1 MPVNHV
7 VVDGS
12 NLATEGR
19 TLPSLQ
25 QLDDAVR
32 AYVEQYEPA
41 TVTVVVDAS
50 FPNRIDESERAAFE
64 EAVLAGEVISPPAGV
79 IGRGDAF
86 LLEVAD
92 RADAVVL
99 SNDSFQEFHG
109 QFVWLF
115 EQGRLV
121 GGKPVPHVGWV
132 FMDRAP
138 VRGPVSRKAVSEAKK
153 AAKRAAG
160 EPDGPAKGAKPAKA
174 AKASKA
180 AKATKAA
187 KAAKGAKPAR
197 ASKASQA
204 ASPAGG
210 DGATDVAPQP
220 GGTPSRRTRR
230 RRAGAA
236 APTAPAPA
244 GPPSEAGPAPSDD
257 GADTGSGGRRRRRRR
272 SGGGITS
279 SGAAG
284 SSGSSSDSVQP
295 YNEPLPFIDFVA
307 AHPIGTELEGTV
319 ERFSSHGAY
328 VLAGGAR
335 CYLPLKHLADPP
347 PRSAREVLD
356 LGGSYTFVVQSIDTP
371 RRGVDLAIPG
381 VVPVPV
387 ESDAA
392 VATAGEPEPP
402 PIEEERVAPKKAT
415 KRAAAKKASGRK
427 SAPKRAAAKKA
438 AGKRSA
444 KKAGAKKATAKKA
457 AKRAPA
463 KKAGAKKATKKATA
477 KKATKRAPAKKAGA
491 KKQAGAKKAP
501 AKRATKRR

>member
-32 AYVEQYEPA
+32 AYVEQYEPG

-92 RADAVVL
+92 RAGAVVL

-153 AAKRAAG
+153 AAKRAAD
-160 EPDGPAKGAKPAKA
+160 EPSSPAKGAKPAKA
-174 AKASKA
+174 TKATKASKA
-180 AKATKAA
+180 SKSAK
-187 KAAKGAKPAR
+187 AKPAR

-204 ASPAGG
+204 ASPAAG
-210 DGATDVAPQP
+210 DGATDAAPQP
-220 GGTPSRRTRR
+220 AGTPSRRTRR

-236 APTAPAPA
+236 APTAPTPA
-244 GPPSEAGPAPSDD
+244 GPPSEAGPAPAYD
-257 GADTGSGGRRRRRRR
+257 GGDAGSGGRRRRRRR
-272 SGGGITS
+272 SGGGTTS

-284 SSGSSSDSVQP
+284 SSGSTGGGGGSDGVQP

-356 LGGSYTFVVQSIDTP
+356 LGESYTFVVQSIDTP

-387 ESDAA
+387 ESDAE
-392 VATAGEPEPP
+392 VATAGEPEHP

-438 AGKRSA
+438 AGKRP
-444 KKAGAKKATAKKA
+444 AKKA
-457 AKRAPA
+457 AA
-463 KKAGAKKATKKATA
+463 KKATA

-491 KKQAGAKKAP
+491 KKAAKKKAP